1 MVSPS
6 VVVVVGSARCC
17 GSAARDCVYAER
29 AFVGEQHVLRPGRG
43 IGDAYRGADARLVQ
57 A

>member
-43 IGDAYRGADARLVQ
+43 IGDAYQGADARLVQ